1 MKRALNEAPAS
12 SRAAAPVTCATSQV
26 GTAAPKPSSSTLIW
40 VERSGCGQ
48 AKEIAKYSQEIAF
61 YMQPGLLRKCR
72 KRLGAILAVDPA
84 RAREFENV
92 AWDVRSWDNHVQ
104 IVLL

>member
-1 MKRALNEAPAS
+1 MTSCPEERCDALLPEEAGRGSHVEAGSQSGAGQPAS
-12 SRAAAPVTCATSQV
+12 SRAAVPVTCATSQV

-61 YMQPGLLRKCR
+61 YMQPG
-72 KRLGAILAVDPA
+72 I
-84 RAREFENV
+84 F
-92 AWDVRSWDNHVQ
+92 
-104 IVLL
+104 